1 MKHMFLLVLL
11 LPLYLFGAVITH
23 SIENAG
29 LEYNHIANSYTFSP
43 NSDYVYTSA
52 PGSYRLPVK
61 TVNIVLPPDAAEI
74 STSFRIN
81 SLKSVPAKQPE
92 INTPFSDGDRILQS
106 QPALQPNEHVI
117 FQGTGKWGDVTYAR
131 FAVLPA
137 LYNANSRLYEFAE
150 QVTISI
156 SYNSAQSKP
165 KKSSNVPQLL
175 SKDSSFI
182 NTSRIAE
189 WYPHTNQRTYD
200 YLIVTTPALYSAAQ
214 SLVSFHQNQGMVIS
228 FADISTVLA
237 TSTGT
242 NPADKLRN
250 YLVTEY
256 INSPFTYLLLIG
268 DIDVI
273 PIAYLTPEPNGDNT
287 VPSDFYYSDLSSNF
301 DNDFDGKLGE
311 YNTGM
316 DYTPEVMVGRIPW
329 NDANTVSQICTR
341 IVNFESAN
349 PPWKRN
355 TLLPAAILNYADEV
369 PDVNFERTDGATFME
384 YCKSTVLRNYQN
396 TTMYEQAGLF
406 HSIPSDYMLKAD
418 TLSMLLNTQNYGIVN
433 WSAHGSPTS
442 SARKVW
448 LNDTNNDNL
457 PNPQELQWYTL
468 LNIDTFDNL
477 TNQSGSVFFCASC
490 QNGMIDHTTA
500 SLGEYLLATKAV
512 ANIAATRTGWYKLGW
527 ENPGWGGLSSY
538 NYHFLENYANNGMT
552 VGQAHGFAN
561 WLHTQYC
568 LFGDPIDD
576 NGIIWPELQNIYTYL
591 LYGDPAIGYPSQVN
605 NPAGQILVWE
615 PLGNTGNTVVNG
627 LLEVAPFNVVYT
639 DHLIENYNYLN
650 QFDAVFCL
658 FGLGYGQNVYTLQ
671 PDSLEYSYLLDY
683 LQQGGKVYMEGM
695 VNWDP
700 TDSLFSRF
708 GTWAPFDHVAYIEQ
722 LRYTC
727 GDITQIWD
735 YDGYNEGTPALEVYG
750 TTSQPLFHSYNQV
763 HVNDVIGIWNR
774 IGESRT
780 ISSSFELA
788 GVYSDLYTY
797 PEFLSIIL
805 DTLGV
810 LQTTPVSNND
820 ENITPAVL
828 EVFASP
834 NPFNNSVNISAKSSK
849 PVRLSVYNIKG
860 QMITTTRLFPQNGK
874 IQWVW
879 DGKNSNNNHL
889 AAGIYLFRLENGS
902 KTRVIKT
909 LKLN

>member
-1 MKHMFLLVLL
+1 MKRLLFLALL
-11 LPLYLFGAVITH
+11 LPIYLFGAVVNYTIH
-23 SIENAG
+23 NNG
-29 LEYNHIANSYTFSP
+29 LEYSASSNSFIITSH
-43 NSDYVYTSA
+43 SDYVFTVA

-61 TVNIVLPPDAAEI
+61 TVNIILPRNAADI
-74 STSFRIN
+74 NTSYAIN
-81 SLKSVPAKQPE
+81 SLHTIPSQKPE
-92 INTPFSDGDRILQS
+92 LNSPFYNGDKILQS
-106 QPALQPNEHVI
+106 KPALQPTEHVI
-117 FQGTGKWGDVTYAR
+117 YQGTGKWGDVTYAR

-137 LYNANSRLYEFAE
+137 LYNSGSQAYEIAE
-150 QVTISI
+150 DITISI
-156 SYNSAQSKP
+156 YYNSVNNKP
-165 KKSSNVPQLL
+165 KKSAIVPQLIRM
-175 SKDSSFI
+175 DPSFI
-182 NTSRIAE
+182 NASTIAE
-189 WYPHTNQRTYD
+189 WYTQTKHRTYD

-214 SLVSFHQNQGMVIS
+214 SLVSFHQNQGLVTS

-237 TSTGT
+237 TSTGI

-250 YLVTEY
+250 YLLTEY

-268 DIDVI
+268 DIDII
-273 PIAYLTPEPNGDNT
+273 PIAYLTPEPNGDDT

-301 DNDFDGKLGE
+301 DSDFDGKLGE

-316 DYTPEVMVGRIPW
+316 DYTPEIMVGRIPC
-329 NDANTVSQICTR
+329 NDVNTVSQICSR
-341 IVNFESAN
+341 IVNFETSSQ
-349 PPWKRN
+349 PWKRN
-355 TLLPAAILNYADEV
+355 VLLPAAILNYGNEGDDE
-369 PDVNFERTDGATFME
+369 NYERTDGATFVE
-384 YCKSTVLRNYQN
+384 YCKSNVLRNYQN
-396 TTMYEQAGLF
+396 TTLYEQAGLL
-406 HSIPSDYMLKAD
+406 HSVPSDYSLKAD
-418 TLSMLLNTQNYGIVN
+418 TLSMLLNTQNWGIVN

-468 LNIDTFDNL
+468 LNVDTFDNL

-490 QNGMIDHTTA
+490 QNGMIDYDEP
-500 SLGEYLLATKAV
+500 SLGEVLIRKKAV
-512 ANIAATRTGWYKLGW
+512 ADIAATRTGWYKLGW

-568 LFGDPIDD
+568 LFGDPIDSD
-576 NGIIWPELQNIYTYL
+576 GIIWPELQNIYTYL

-627 LLEVAPFNVVYT
+627 LLEVAPYNVVYT

-722 LRYTC
+722 LRYTD

-735 YDGYNEGTPALEVYG
+735 YDGFNEGVPALETYG
-750 TTSQPLFHSYNQV
+750 TTSQPLFYSYNQV

-780 ISSSFELA
+780 IGSSFELS
-788 GVYSDLYTY
+788 GVYSNLHTY

-810 LQTTPVSNND
+810 LQTTPVSNN
-820 ENITPAVL
+820 ELNNTPLAL
-828 EVFASP
+828 EAIASP
-834 NPFNNSVNISAKSSK
+834 NPFNGFVNISVRSDN
-849 PVRLSVYNIKG
+849 PVILSIYNIKG
-860 QMITTTRLFPQNGK
+860 QLIKSTKLSPKNGT
-874 IQWVW
+874 IQWQW
-879 DGKNSNNNHL
+879 DNKKSNNNKL
-889 AAGIYLFRLENGS
+889 AAGIYLIKLDNGS
-902 KTRVIKT
+902 KIRVIKT